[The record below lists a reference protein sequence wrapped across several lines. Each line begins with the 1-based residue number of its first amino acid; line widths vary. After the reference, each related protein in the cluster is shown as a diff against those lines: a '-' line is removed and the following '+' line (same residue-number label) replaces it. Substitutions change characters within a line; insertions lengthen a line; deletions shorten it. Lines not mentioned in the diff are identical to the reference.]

1 VIVRPE
7 GDTLVLVRQ
16 PDHARL
22 SGDLVAAWRED
33 GLPEDPRREEILAA
47 VAGHD
52 DGWAEPDAAPLWDPA
67 SGRPYDFVTAPDD
80 VRLSVWPRGV
90 ERVRARHGPFA
101 AALVARHPIALYDA
115 YGRPAGAADLVA
127 RLEARIEELLR
138 EDGRADRRRLD
149 AAYRFVAIGDL
160 LSLAF
165 CSGWEEREIL
175 GYRIRVEG
183 SRLLVAPNP
192 FGGAEIEISVPC
204 RRLEAASY
212 PSERAMREAW
222 EEAPAAGLEGTAA
235 GDW

>member
-1 VIVRPE
+1 MIVRPD
-7 GDTLVLVRQ
+7 GDALVLVRQ

-22 SGDLVAAWRED
+22 SADLMAAWREG
-33 GLPEDPRREEILAA
+33 GLTEDPRREEILAA

-52 DGWAEPDAAPLWDPA
+52 DGWAEPDTAPIFDPA

-90 ERVRARHGPFA
+90 ERIRARHGPFA

-115 YGRPAGAADLVA
+115 YGRPEGAADLVA
-127 RLEARIEELLR
+127 RLETRIEELLR

-183 SRLLVAPNP
+183 SRLRVAPDP
-192 FGGAEIEISVPC
+192 FGGTKTSLAVPC
-204 RRLEAASY
+204 RKIAGRRY
-212 PSERAMREAW
+212 PSAHALEKEW
-222 EEAPAAGLEGTAA
+222 NEAPEGVLEGTAEGA
-235 GDW
+235 